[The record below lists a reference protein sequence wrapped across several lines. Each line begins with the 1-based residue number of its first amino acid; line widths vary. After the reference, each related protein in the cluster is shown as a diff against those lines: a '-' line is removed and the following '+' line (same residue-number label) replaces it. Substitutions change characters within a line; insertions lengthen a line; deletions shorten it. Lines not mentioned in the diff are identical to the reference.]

1 MIGQRAG
8 NEDTHSVKCEERHGV
23 CWETHCLK
31 RKRQHVPSVGGT
43 VVAEDETRL
52 RGGQFYPIVMQPL
65 WVCKMSYGGNVA
77 H

>member
-1 MIGQRAG
+1 MIRQRAG
-8 NEDTHSVKCEERHGV
+8 NEDTHTVKCKERHGV

-31 RKRQHVPSVGGT
+31 RKRQRVPSAGVT

-52 RGGQFYPIVMQPL
+52 RGGQFYPIVMQVL
-65 WVCKMSYGGNVA
+65 WFYKMSTGGNIA